1 MKSGTM
7 PSNLSDGISCVRQ
20 AIVLCVCVFFNLQA
34 GFCEELNQRSMG
46 FYAGQYHDTEPASF
60 IKGQTHFQNQYLLA
74 LTASQT
80 FWHSDVWP
88 VSAEIDGMVGYQWGQ
103 SSLYELAVAPVL
115 RLSGLPGRDILAV
128 DFRVAPLGISY
139 TSSVSSLERG
149 ANGKGSKFLNFLMLE
164 VTASQASNPGH
175 EWFARLH
182 HRCTI
187 YGLMDKYGANGEDF
201 FAIGWRKRF

>member
-7 PSNLSDGISCVRQ
+7 PSNLFDGISFVRH
-20 AIVLCVCVFFNLQA
+20 AIVLCVCVVFNLQA
-34 GFCEELNQRSMG
+34 GFSEELNQRSMG

-60 IKGQTHFQNQYLLA
+60 IKGQTRFQSQYLLA

-80 FWHSDVWP
+80 FWHSDMWP
-88 VSAEIDGMVGYQWGQ
+88 VSAEFDGMAGYQWGQ
-103 SSLYELAVAPVL
+103 SSLYEIAVAPVL

-128 DFRVAPLGISY
+128 DLRIAPLGLSY

-149 ANGKGSKFLNFLMLE
+149 ANGKGSKFLNFLMIE

-175 EWFARLH
+175 EWFALLH